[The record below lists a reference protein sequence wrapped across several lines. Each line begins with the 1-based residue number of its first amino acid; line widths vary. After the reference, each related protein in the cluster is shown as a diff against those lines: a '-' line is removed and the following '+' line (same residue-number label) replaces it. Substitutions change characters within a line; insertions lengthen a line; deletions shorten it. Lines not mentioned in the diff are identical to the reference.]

1 MRLYKSTRVNLAE
14 MIGAEQAD
22 GASQLYLKD
31 LWLRRAQFAS
41 RFNGFIANITSSEID
56 DWLRGLAVGART
68 RNNDSRRRGTVRKS

>member
-31 LWLRRAQFAS
+31 LRLRLAQFAS
-41 RFNGFIANITSSEID
+41 RFNGFIANITNSEIA
-56 DWLRGLAVGART
+56 DWLSERARET
-68 RNNDSRRRGTVRKS
+68 MTHVAAGQREKAEC